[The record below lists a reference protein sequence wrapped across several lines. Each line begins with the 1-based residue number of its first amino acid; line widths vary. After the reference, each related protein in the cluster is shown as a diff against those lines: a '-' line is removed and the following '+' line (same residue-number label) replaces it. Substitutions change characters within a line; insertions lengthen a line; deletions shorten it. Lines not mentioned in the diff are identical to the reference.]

1 MELSYA
7 QETGVDYD
15 RLFRHV
21 EGLKKVLLVPIDRSG
36 SDFFQSLLDGHP
48 EILQFTGIW
57 HFHHW
62 WKLARCKENLPDL
75 VNEFIWHTCPS
86 CSHIAK
92 FKSYYN
98 RIERWEQLGD
108 DRKGFFEVDIDDFKT
123 HMLRAMAGRELN
135 SKNFFLAVNLAYGL
149 ATKFDVQKTKILF
162 YHIHH
167 MERLKDFRED
177 FADFDLICT
186 MREPRNTLVSAMERW
201 KAFDPET
208 YHPAML
214 YYRIKRIFEGAEQ
227 ALPYTRNIRV
237 LKLEDLHLFPEK
249 VLGKFC
255 GTYGMEFRASLLE
268 SSYHGKKWW
277 GDALS
282 GRYLDGFN
290 KKAGEKAW
298 GGRLFSYDSFLIE
311 SIPGDKWRHYGY
323 SAGHKRWYH
332 LLSAIVMVL
341 LPMRYELD
349 IAAYNFKRCGS
360 VKKAAS
366 IARDCLRN
374 YISRVGLYY
383 KFIWRKIKKDIFLT
397 DYFYME
403 GRKI

>member
-1 MELSYA
+1 MELSCA
-7 QETGVDYD
+7 QETGIDYG

-21 EGLKKVLLVPIDRSG
+21 EALRNVLLVPIDRSG

-48 EILQFTGIW
+48 QILQITGIW

-62 WKLARCKENLPDL
+62 WKLARCRENLSDL
-75 VNEFIWHTCPS
+75 IDEFVWHSCPS

-98 RIERWEQLGD
+98 KIERWEQLGD
-108 DRKGFFEVDIDDFKT
+108 DRKGFFEVDIGSFKK
-123 HMLRAMAGRELN
+123 HMMCAMTGRELN

-149 ATKFDVQKTKILF
+149 ATKLDVQKTKMLF

-167 MERLKDFRED
+167 MERLKDFHED

-201 KAFDPET
+201 RAFDPGT
-208 YHPAML
+208 YNPAML
-214 YYRIKRIFEGAEQ
+214 HYRIKRIFEGVEPASG
-227 ALPYTRNIRV
+227 YTKNIKV
-237 LKLEDLHLFPEK
+237 VKLEDLHMSPEK
-249 VLGKFC
+249 VLGEFC
-255 GTYGMEFRASLLE
+255 RTYGMEFRDSLLE

-290 KKAGEKAW
+290 KKALEKTW

-311 SIPGDKWRHYGY
+311 FILEDKWRHYGY
-323 SAGHKRWYH
+323 PVGHRRWYH
-332 LLSAIVMVL
+332 FLSAIFTVL

-349 IAAYNFKRCGS
+349 IAVYNFKRPRS
-360 VKKAAS
+360 VKKMTA
-366 IARDCLRN
+366 IIRDCLKF
-374 YISRVGLYY
+374 YILRVILYY
-383 KFIWRKIKKDIFLT
+383 KFIWRKTRRKIYLT
-397 DYFYME
+397 DYFYPA
-403 GRKI
+403 